1 MRLNLISEE
10 NEKIKVKNN
19 NNKQTNKKI
28 TKKLKY
34 RENIIL
40 NFHLCFFDH
49 VFDFAPRTTEFSTN
63 FMPPCSDA
71 SFLDELKDKTVS
83 GKRSNQFIP
92 SVHHEESIVFKRAS
106 IYKQHF
112 EICSHQ
118 LILIFFLY
126 VYFVFFLLAKRVER
140 NCVIEMETNLI
151 NMLSYI
157 VL

>member
-28 TKKLKY
+28 IKKLKY

-92 SVHHEESIVFKRAS
+92 SVHHKELIVFKRAS

-118 LILIFFLY
+118 FILIFFYLFILFF
-126 VYFVFFLLAKRVER
+126 FVRKT
-140 NCVIEMETNLI
+140 C
-151 NMLSYI
+151 
-157 VL
+157 

>member
-112 EICSHQ
+112 EINSHQ
-118 LILIFFLY
+118 FILIFLY
-126 VYFVFFLLAKRVER
+126 LFILFFLLAKRVER

>member
-1 MRLNLISEE
+1 MASCDYIYISEE

-63 FMPPCSDA
+63 FMPPCGDA

-83 GKRSNQFIP
+83 GKLSNQFIP
-92 SVHHEESIVFKRAS
+92 SVHHEESIVFKRAF

-118 LILIFFLY
+118 FILIFLY
-126 VYFVFFLLAKRVER
+126 LFILFFFVSKTCWKELCYW
-140 NCVIEMETNLI
+140 NGN
-151 NMLSYI
+151 
-157 VL
+157 

>member
-92 SVHHEESIVFKRAS
+92 NVHHEESIVFKRAS

-118 LILIFFLY
+118 FILIFFLY